1 VQKAMTR
8 KAKSVTTQT
17 VGVAEEIMILARIV
31 IICIRK
37 VGNMRM
43 TVNVATERKEKGVIR
58 VSMRELGV
66 AMEEV
71 VR

>member
-1 VQKAMTR
+1 MTR